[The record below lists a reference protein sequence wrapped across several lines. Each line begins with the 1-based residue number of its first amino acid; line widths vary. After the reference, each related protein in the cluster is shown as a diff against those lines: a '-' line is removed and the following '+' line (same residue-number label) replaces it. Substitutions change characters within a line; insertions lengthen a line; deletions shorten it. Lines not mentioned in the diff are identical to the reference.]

1 MELSQYSFET
11 NMRFLEKPSFDFLS
25 QRKIAYIISV
35 TLILLGFASM
45 LFKGLNYGIDFK
57 GGTEMEIRFEKDI
70 NIGDV
75 RSALMAAGVGGSVK
89 EYGSQQEVIIR
100 TDFDGDLTTLQNL
113 VTNVL
118 NDKLSGNT
126 HEIRRIDAVG
136 PSIADDLKWSALQAL
151 LGALIAILLYVGA
164 RFEIKFATA
173 GVIAIFHDVLIV
185 LGLFSMLGGISGFM
199 PLEVDQSTIAAFLT
213 IAGYSITD
221 TVVVYDRIRE
231 NLKLRKNE
239 PYEKVFN
246 DSLNETLS
254 RTVITSGTTLLTVLV
269 LFIFAGPA
277 IRSFAFAI
285 LMGIL
290 IGTYSSLFVAA
301 PIVLDWQLRSK
312 TKLKLRG

>member
-1 MELSQYSFET
+1 
-11 NMRFLEKPSFDFLS
+11 MRFLEKPSFDFLS